1 MVNELGRD
9 EEIMTFSNS
18 RDPSDM
24 FTERTVNST
33 VLTFRRVSAEDVLP
47 LISTLSINSVSYD
60 LNGVIVSCMD
70 ATNSISPMSV
80 STTIHIIDIST

>member
-9 EEIMTFSNS
+9 EEIMTFSNF
-18 RDPSDM
+18 RDPSNM
-24 FTERTVNST
+24 FIERTVNST
-33 VLTFRRVSAEDVLP
+33 VLTFRRVSAEDTLP

-60 LNGVIVSCMD
+60 LNGVIVNCMD